1 MTREPVAPERRGPDR
16 GVTYAA
22 WGGVAIALYALYE
35 HDLVWGDLGLAA
47 AVVFVWA
54 RARWGGRP
62 WEERDGEPGGQRA
75 TRSDWL
81 LLARTSAAGC
91 SLAAGSVLMGVL
103 ALGYLLTLGPHAVLP
118 SALALLV
125 LVATPFIVF
134 YALVAYARGVVGMR
148 KRTRRSALV
157 LEPHRF
163 GIHRG
168 HRIQWWVLSEI
179 ETLRTRVEEAVD
191 EPYREVVV
199 WDRDDRRGRWT
210 LADLLASDVRGV
222 CDAVLSDL
230 VPRLVE
236 RLRRGERVAIGRT
249 WSGALIVWVLLVA
262 YIVGGFVA
270 FSRGAPLPG
279 FSMLVAAVALVIVPS
294 RAGRGWVV
302 PGGAY
307 VTRRGIRSMRGGPE
321 LAWEDVLAVHVDR
334 RAIALIGEARTVR
347 VGAGVEN
354 AHTLPGIAAAMRASG
369 STTVA

>member
-62 WEERDGEPGGQRA
+62 WEERDGEPGGLRA
-75 TRSDWL
+75 TRSDWV

-91 SLAAGSVLMGVL
+91 SLAAGSVLIGGL
-103 ALGYLLTLGPHAVLP
+103 ALGYLLVRGPHAMLP
-118 SALALLV
+118 SALGLV
-125 LVATPFIVF
+125 VFVATPFIVF

-148 KRTRRSALV
+148 KRTRGSALV

-179 ETLRTRVEEAVD
+179 ETLRTGAGSAPQ
-191 EPYREVVV
+191 PYREVLV

-210 LADLLASDVRGV
+210 LTDLSESDVRGV

-249 WSGALIVWVLLVA
+249 WPGALIILVLLVA

-270 FSRGAPLPG
+270 YSRGARFPG

-354 AHTLPGIAAAMRASG
+354 AHTLPGIAAAMRDSK
-369 STTVA
+369 STTLA